1 MFREE
6 EKDLLGQR
14 LRDLPKDLQA
24 SAPAGLWDNLAQ
36 ELDDLALD
44 EQLKDKLSTQKA
56 TAPAGLWSAISADL
70 PLDQDALLDE
80 KIRQAY
86 AEKKTP
92 KAPAQLWSAID
103 QQLELEAVWTKMQQ
117 PLDQLAF
124 RYRLR
129 LWGRRLSWAALLL
142 LFCKA
147 CGPEITEGFWP
158 ENKTPLVQKTSY
170 EQPKKEQ
177 GKALGPTS
185 SAEQKERPAAAEKK
199 AENAARLAQKAKP
212 QAENEDGQNGPKRK
226 LGAGQLP
233 PSSPLTPAGKA
244 GEEQPKNKANTL
256 ATVEKEESVILEQA
270 GQKSLAPEVEQL
282 AKTAAPLLE
291 EAALAKPLLL
301 PTLLAAPIALEE
313 NAAEETGPKAPVLLL
328 KRPYRK
334 HYLGLRS
341 SLEQQLITNDFQQ
354 KKVEY
359 QHLSLLLA
367 AEQPENPYSLSQ
379 PSFNWALDYRYAFS
393 RNQQLQFNFW
403 WSKNMVKTYDYSYG
417 GRIGEQRLSLNYMT
431 VELGLE
437 QSLYRLWEDRLQG
450 FVVLGAYGGKL
461 MQFKSSRSLQSS
473 GYFLLDYN
481 DWEYGLSFALGQR
494 HKLKGNWELQYGF
507 QSRLG
512 LGALLEDP
520 KQDQRAYAHAWGLC
534 LGLGKKF

>member
-14 LRDLPKDLQA
+14 LQDLPKDLQT
-24 SAPAGLWDNLAQ
+24 SAPAGLWDDLDQ
-36 ELDDLALD
+36 KLDDLALD

-56 TAPAGLWSAISADL
+56 SAPTGLWSAISTDL
-70 PLDQDALLDE
+70 ALDQDALLDE

-147 CGPEITEGFWP
+147 CGPEITEGFWS

-185 SAEQKERPAAAEKK
+185 SAEQKELPAAPENKTK
-199 AENAARLAQKAKP
+199 NAARTEQKAKP
-212 QAENEDGQNGPKRK
+212 LAKNEHRQTGPKRK
-226 LGAGQLP
+226 AGARQLRP
-233 PSSPLTPAGKA
+233 KPALQV
-244 GEEQPKNKANTL
+244 GEEQPENKAKTL
-256 ATVEKEESVILEQA
+256 AAVEKEEAFILGQA
-270 GQKSLAPEVEQL
+270 GPKLLAPEIEQL
-282 AKTAAPLLE
+282 AKASAPLLE
-291 EAALAKPLLL
+291 EKDLAQPLLL

-313 NAAEETGPKAPVLLL
+313 SAGAETGPKAPFLAL
-328 KRPYRK
+328 KQPYRK

-367 AEQPENPYSLSQ
+367 AEQPKNPRSWSQ

-393 RNQQLQFNFW
+393 RNRQLQFNFW

-437 QSLYRLWEDRLQG
+437 QSLYRLWQDRLQG
-450 FVVLGAYGGKL
+450 FVVLGAYTGKL
-461 MQFKSSRSLQSS
+461 IQFKSSRNLQSS

-494 HKLKGNWELQYGF
+494 HKLKGNWELQYGLE
-507 QSRLG
+507 SRFALG
-512 LGALLEDP
+512 PLLEDF
-520 KQDQRAYAHAWGLC
+520 KQDQRSYAHAWGLYF
-534 LGLGKKF
+534 GLGKKF